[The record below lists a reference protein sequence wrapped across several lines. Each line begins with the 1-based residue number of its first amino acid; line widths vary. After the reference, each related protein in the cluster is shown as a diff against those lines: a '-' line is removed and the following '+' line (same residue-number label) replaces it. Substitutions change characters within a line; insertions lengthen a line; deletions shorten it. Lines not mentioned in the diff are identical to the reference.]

1 MKSSP
6 FQIINAA
13 AGSGKTFALVN
24 AYLQKLLSA
33 QNEEG
38 YQKMLALTFT
48 NKAVNEMKFRI
59 LNNLYLLGHKIEDD
73 KIKLIRSV
81 LIIDLKIDQTTL
93 QQKSKRILN
102 KILHEYAAFEVI
114 TLDSFTHKIIKSFA
128 KDLKIPTSFE
138 VTLDSDLLLE
148 EMTENILDQAGIDLP
163 LTETL
168 VNFSLSKT
176 EELKSWNIGQ
186 DLFDFSKLL
195 LNENDRLPLSQLKD
209 KNQQAFKSQKKSF
222 EKQLSSLKEEIK
234 NIGKGTLKLIKDKG
248 LSAKDFN
255 RKTLY
260 NHFQKIANGTIDGLY
275 ENQLGKNLTEGQ
287 RLSTKSL
294 PESKKIIIDSIT
306 GQLLEN
312 FSQAKLMVGHV
323 LLLKSLISQWIP
335 LSLIGSMEK
344 GLEKLQL
351 TENRFLLSRFNEMID
366 KEISGLETPYI
377 YERMGEK
384 YRYYFIDEFQD
395 TSRLQWKNLIPLISN
410 ALQGLDNAQQ
420 MGSLL
425 LVGDPKQS
433 IYRWRGGDNL
443 QFLSLLN
450 KETPF
455 QLAPDITLLSKN
467 YRSRSAIVDFNNQ
480 FFSWIGRLSE
490 DPQQKQMFEHQTQQE
505 FNDKKGGQVIVRFIE
520 NSNKKENTIPR
531 YQAQTV
537 NSLQAAQS
545 NGFLWKDMAV
555 LVRKKEQA
563 SLIAETLQTKDIPF
577 VSSES
582 LSLGSSQKVNFLLA
596 FIRLVV
602 DQDDQEQ
609 RKEIIEYLHRQKGE
623 KRDLDQTLSQ
633 MVFLPI
639 YAFEKEIR
647 KQFGVSFDFQLF
659 SKKSIY
665 NAVEYAIASFGLLE
679 NMEAHLNAFLDE
691 IYEFNSRDQVSFLS
705 YLQYWEQKGK
715 DQKIVIPEGT
725 NAVKIMTI
733 HKAKGLEF
741 PVVVLP
747 FTSDELVSSQIRKV
761 WYPINNHFDTPFEWG
776 RVYFSSKLKYLGDK
790 AMAFYNEQVL
800 AERGDALNTLYVAFT
815 RAVSQMY
822 IICSLEGQKA
832 PMDKSYATLLNHF
845 VRTKNQEPEIEI
857 PFQWGTTQKQIQ
869 DKDKYEINT
878 IQPDFKIQPN
888 WQKRLWI
895 QIHSKHDDTSLAAI
909 GEGLLIHDLLAEVS
923 FTGDIPE
930 VVAGALLSGNI
941 NHQECNH
948 YLQMLKNIVDHP
960 QLSPYYQEGVE
971 VYNEKDIL
979 IPQKSFVRP
988 DRVVKNKDGWVIIDY
1003 KTGKERPRHFTQ
1015 ILDYAALLE
1024 EMTKEKL
1031 KCFLVYIGEKTVV
1044 KKVV

>member
-1 MKSSP
+1 
-6 FQIINAA
+6 
-13 AGSGKTFALVN
+13 
-24 AYLQKLLSA
+24 
-33 QNEEG
+33 
-38 YQKMLALTFT
+38 
-48 NKAVNEMKFRI
+48 
-59 LNNLYLLGHKIEDD
+59 
-73 KIKLIRSV
+73 
-81 LIIDLKIDQTTL
+81 
-93 QQKSKRILN
+93 
-102 KILHEYAAFEVI
+102 
-114 TLDSFTHKIIKSFA
+114 
-128 KDLKIPTSFE
+128 
-138 VTLDSDLLLE
+138 
-148 EMTENILDQAGIDLP
+148 
-163 LTETL
+163 
-168 VNFSLSKT
+168 
-176 EELKSWNIGQ
+176 
-186 DLFDFSKLL
+186 
-195 LNENDRLPLSQLKD
+195 
-209 KNQQAFKSQKKSF
+209 
-222 EKQLSSLKEEIK
+222 
-234 NIGKGTLKLIKDKG
+234 
-248 LSAKDFN
+248 
-255 RKTLY
+255 
-260 NHFQKIANGTIDGLY
+260 
-275 ENQLGKNLTEGQ
+275 
-287 RLSTKSL
+287 
-294 PESKKIIIDSIT
+294 
-306 GQLLEN
+306 
-312 FSQAKLMVGHV
+312 MVGHV

-351 TENRFLLSRFNEMID
+351 AENRLLLSRFNEMID

-410 ALQGLDNAQQ
+410 ALEGLDNTQQ

-443 QFLSLLN
+443 QFLRLLN

-455 QLAPDITLLSKN
+455 QLAPEISLLPKN
-467 YRSRSAIVDFNNQ
+467 YRSGSAIVDFNNQ

-537 NSLQAAQS
+537 NSLQSAQS

-596 FIRLVV
+596 FIRLAV

-623 KRDLDQTLSQ
+623 KSDLDQILSQ

-705 YLQYWEQKGK
+705 YLQYWEKKGK

-747 FTSDELVSSQIRKV
+747 FTSEELVSSKIRKV
-761 WYPINNHFDTPFEWG
+761 WYPIKNHFETPFKWG
-776 RVYFSSKLKYLGDK
+776 RVHFSSKLKYLGDK
-790 AMAFYNEQVL
+790 AIAFYNEQVL

-822 IICSLEGQKA
+822 IICSLEGQNA

-857 PFQWGTTQKQIQ
+857 PFQWGTAQKQIQ
-869 DKDKYEINT
+869 DKAKIEINT

-888 WQKRLWI
+888 WQKRLWV
-895 QIHSKHDDTSLAAI
+895 QIHSKHDEASLAAL

-923 FTGDIPE
+923 FAGDIPD

-941 NHQECNH
+941 NHQEYNH

-1003 KTGKERPRHFTQ
+1003 KT
-1015 ILDYAALLE
+1015 
-1024 EMTKEKL
+1024 
-1031 KCFLVYIGEKTVV
+1031 
-1044 KKVV
+1044 